1 MATRPSIMPVLRSV
15 WSRIFTL
22 FNALLNVV
30 ERTGE
35 SALSAWRTASYV
47 LSVIAASVLLAVR
60 PSSWPRTTR
69 QVLARQ
75 ILFTGVD
82 AVGFTIRIAAAVGVV
97 VVVQT
102 ELWVRSVGDTD
113 LPGSLLLKVIV
124 RELAPLLANFIV
136 IVRSATAIST
146 ELATMKLAGEVDVL
160 DSQGLDPQKYLVM
173 PRVLGVSL
181 SVFCLSVIF
190 VAVCFIS
197 GYVVGTLIGA
207 ITGGPGAFFG
217 SFFRAVEAEE
227 LIFFLP
233 KTLVAGLFTGAIASI
248 EGLSVRGA
256 TTEVPQAAGRGAI
269 RSLTTVFAVSAILSL
284 LIYGRLL
291 IFQVI

>member
-1 MATRPSIMPVLRSV
+1 MTTRLSVLPVLRNVWQRILSV
-15 WSRIFTL
+15 
-22 FNALLNVV
+22 
-30 ERTGE
+30 
-35 SALSAWRTASYV
+35 LSAMIRAVEGVGEGALTAWRAATYV
-47 LSVIAASVLLAVR
+47 LSVIAMAVLLGLR
-60 PSSWPRTTR
+60 PSSWPRTVR
-69 QVLARQ
+69 QVMARQ

-82 AVGFTIRIAAAVGVV
+82 AVGFTMRIAAAVGVV

-102 ELWVRSVGDTD
+102 ELWIRSVGDTD
-113 LPGSLLLKVIV
+113 LPGPLLLKVIV

-146 ELATMKLAGEVDVL
+146 ELATMKLSGEVDVL
-160 DSQGLDPQKYLVM
+160 DSQGLDPLKYLVM

-190 VAVCFIS
+190 VAVCFVS
-197 GYVVGTLIGA
+197 GYVVGALIGA
-207 ITGGPGAFFG
+207 ITGGPAAFFG
-217 SFFRAVEAEE
+217 SFFRAVAAEE

-256 TTEVPQAAGRGAI
+256 TTEVPQAAGRGAV
-269 RSLTTVFAVSAILSL
+269 RSLTTVFMVSAVLSL

>member
-1 MATRPSIMPVLRSV
+1 MSTLQSVLP
-15 WSRIFTL
+15 
-22 FNALLNVV
+22 ALRNLGRRLLLVV
-30 ERTGE
+30 TVPLAALEKSGD
-35 SALSAWRTASYV
+35 SALTAWRTATYI
-47 LSVIAASVLLAVR
+47 LAVIATSLALAVR
-60 PSSWPRTTR
+60 PSSWPRTVR
-69 QVLARQ
+69 SVLARQ
-75 ILFTGVD
+75 ILFTGFD
-82 AVGFTIRIAAAVGVV
+82 AVGFTMRIAAAVGVV

-102 ELWVRSVGDTD
+102 QIWIQSVGDTD
-113 LPGSLLLKVIV
+113 LPGPLLLKVIV

-136 IVRSATAIST
+136 IVRSATAIGT

-160 DSQGLDPQKYLVM
+160 DSQGLDPMKYLVM
-173 PRVLGVSL
+173 PRVLGVGI

-190 VAVCFIS
+190 VAVCFVS
-197 GYVVGTLIGA
+197 GFVVGTLIGA

-217 SFFRAVEAEE
+217 SFFRAVSTDE

-233 KTLVAGLFTGAIASI
+233 KTLIAGLFTGAIASI

-256 TTEVPQAAGRGAI
+256 STEVPQVAGRGAV
-269 RSLTTVFAVSAILSL
+269 RALTTVFMVSAILSL